1 MLNKSMQPSTKKK
14 QKNSKKY
21 TSEITSMKFFY
32 IKTTIE
38 SNKKTFSYFHHTQRY
53 FEKALNKDIY

>member
-38 SNKKTFSYFHHTQRY
+38 SNKKERFLISTIH
-53 FEKALNKDIY
+53 KDISKKH